1 MGRDTKSPLAGIAS
15 RSARIFP
22 GMPHRHGWPPLLVM
36 TDHTAQGPAV
46 DILGA
51 LPPGTILCLRDYEMP
66 DRHIYA
72 AALATRCHAAGI
84 RLLVGGDFRL
94 AHAVRAWGVHVPEGL
109 WRRSRRQVLKARQQG
124 LIVTTSVHSELA
136 ARRVESA
143 GPARA
148 DAVMVS
154 PVFTTRSHP
163 GAQTLGPVKLA
174 CILTTLGNMP
184 AYALGG
190 MHTGTIA
197 RLSPL
202 ARCYPNLVGVAGI
215 RFTA

>member
-1 MGRDTKSPLAGIAS
+1 
-15 RSARIFP
+15 
-22 GMPHRHGWPPLLVM
+22 M
-36 TDHTAQGPAV
+36 TDHTAQGPAA
-46 DILGA
+46 DIIGA

-72 AALATRCHAAGI
+72 ADLATHCHAAGI
-84 RLLVGGDFRL
+84 HLLVGGDFRL

-109 WRRSRRQVLKARQQG
+109 WRGSRRQVLTARQQG
-124 LIVTTSVHSELA
+124 LVVTTSVHSELA
-136 ARRVESA
+136 AMRVESA
-143 GPARA
+143 GHARA

-154 PVFTTRSHP
+154 PVFATLSHP
-163 GAQTLGPVKLA
+163 GAKTLGPVKLA
-174 CILTTLGNMP
+174 RILTALKKMP

-190 MHTGTIA
+190 IHHGTIT

-202 ARCYPNLVGVAGI
+202 ARTYPNLVGAAGI